1 LIHGGRL
8 LRTLQY
14 IAVRSAHMQ
23 ETSASLRVDNVQ
35 GLISEE
41 ESK

>member
-23 ETSASLRVDNVQ
+23 DICFTAC
-35 GLISEE
+35 G
-41 ESK
+41 